1 MVENLPASS
10 TGDVGDDGLISELG
24 RSPGGGNGNP
34 LHILAWRVPWTKEPD
49 GLQSIASQ
57 RVKCD

>member
-24 RSPGGGNGNP
+24 RSLGGGNGNP
-34 LHILAWRVPWTKEPD
+34 LHILA
-49 GLQSIASQ
+49 
-57 RVKCD
+57 